1 MNPNTQDRDQQD
13 AREIESDMRR
23 RRGETFWDILPGEL
37 EANRK
42 RVYDYI
48 KAQGPHGATDEEC
61 QMSLGMSGNT
71 QRPRRVEL
79 FQHGKICMAAEMRR
93 TRAGRK
99 ANVWVAI

>member
-42 RVYDYI
+42 RREWPEP
-48 KAQGPHGATDEEC
+48 KQEFEMTPNG
-61 QMSLGMSGNT
+61 GN
-71 QRPRRVEL
+71 
-79 FQHGKICMAAEMRR
+79 K
-93 TRAGRK
+93 
-99 ANVWVAI
+99 